1 MASQLDIDLAV
12 ARLEKHA
19 YPFPQSHH
27 KCAEYVRLALEAG
40 GVRIAYPPTRSAKN
54 YGPALEAQG
63 FYDVNLDTLV
73 LKKGDIAVIQNYSE
87 GRIDGH
93 IAMYTGKIWI
103 SDFKQRDMWSGP
115 GYREHKPAY
124 AIYRFKM
131 L

>member
-1 MASQLDIDLAV
+1 MALQFDVDLAV
-12 ARLEKHA
+12 ERLEKHA
-19 YPFPQSHH
+19 YPFPQSHK

-40 GVRIAYPPTRSAKN
+40 GIKVGYPPPRSAKN
-54 YGPALEAQG
+54 YGPALEAKG
-63 FYDVNLDTLV
+63 FYEINRDTV
-73 LKKGDIAVIQNYSE
+73 ILKKGDIAVIQNYP
-87 GRIDGH
+87 GGTIDGH

-115 GYREHKPAY
+115 GYREKKPTY